1 MSHILEKIN
10 GKVLMI
16 IGGVVVAIA
25 IACVVAMLVTA

>member
-1 MSHILEKIN
+1 MSNFLSKIN

-16 IGGVVVAIA
+16 IGGVVVLIA